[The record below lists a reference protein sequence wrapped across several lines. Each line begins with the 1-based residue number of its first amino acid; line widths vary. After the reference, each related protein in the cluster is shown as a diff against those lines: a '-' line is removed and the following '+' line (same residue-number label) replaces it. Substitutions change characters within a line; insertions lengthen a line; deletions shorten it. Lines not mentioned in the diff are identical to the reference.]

1 MPTLMHPRW
10 VLLKEVALNGIDQA
24 SALADQIDATDENRG
39 VRINVHLGR
48 AESAVEW
55 MSELL
60 CHYKTVLDTVAV
72 ALSQADQATQDDP
85 NVTVALEALYAVQ
98 SDYMDG
104 LALGDSD
111 LPGV

>member
-1 MPTLMHPRW
+1 MCVSTF
-10 VLLKEVALNGIDQA
+10 
-24 SALADQIDATDENRG
+24 T
-39 VRINVHLGR
+39 GR

-60 CHYKTVLDTVAV
+60 CHYRGAVLDTVAV
-72 ALSQADQATQDDP
+72 ALSQADQATQDSP
-85 NVTVALEALYAVQ
+85 NVTAAAALYSVQ